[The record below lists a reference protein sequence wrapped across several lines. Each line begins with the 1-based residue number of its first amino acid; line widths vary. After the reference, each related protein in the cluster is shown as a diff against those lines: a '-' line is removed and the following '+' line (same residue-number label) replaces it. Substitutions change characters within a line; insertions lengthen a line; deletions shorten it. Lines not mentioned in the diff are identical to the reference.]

1 MQDFR
6 NFFEIFSI
14 FCGFSP
20 LCAVLRPVLPC
31 YGFLSLYIRYGARFF
46 THTHIIRT
54 HIVRAY
60 INYGAREKNCVK
72 KLKFAENYDIIL
84 FVQHFKE
91 DKTMKK
97 KLTIVSLGFIG
108 AAILW
113 FACLVAAQLFFDGDI
128 FGKSFSSF
136 IWRGLI
142 ILLIVGVSGLLL
154 LTSVSIYEDNKTL
167 AYVSGAMILVTA
179 LFALLFFIIGKYEK
193 GFLSTSTLTL
203 VILSLLINQ
212 ITDMQYRA
220 KKSLTGLKI
229 AAGVTG
235 GVIAL
240 ILELSVYSLMGKFW
254 NSTAFVFFFV
264 VLCLAF
270 IGLKIAVG
278 AIAKS
283 ANGKAEKS
291 GTEAAADNTGAAEET
306 VTISRAEYEEL
317 LKFKAEYENK
327 K

>member
-1 MQDFR
+1 MRTVVDDEHLEGFGQREDLVDHRR
-6 NFFEIFSI
+6 NVLFFVIGRNDYQFAHGGCRIFW
-14 FCGFSP
+14 
-20 LCAVLRPVLPC
+20 
-31 YGFLSLYIRYGARFF
+31 
-46 THTHIIRT
+46 
-54 HIVRAY
+54 
-60 INYGAREKNCVK
+60 NYKDN
-72 KLKFAENYDIIL
+72 IIL
-84 FVQHFKE
+84 Q
-91 DKTMKK
+91 
-97 KLTIVSLGFIG
+97 I

-113 FACLVAAQLFFDGDI
+113 FACLVAAQLFFDADI

-154 LTSVSIYEDNKTL
+154 LTSVSIYENNKTL

-291 GTEAAADNTGAAEET
+291 ETEAAADNTGAAEET

-317 LKFKAEYENK
+317 LKIKAEYENK

>member
-1 MQDFR
+1 
-6 NFFEIFSI
+6 
-14 FCGFSP
+14 
-20 LCAVLRPVLPC
+20 
-31 YGFLSLYIRYGARFF
+31 
-46 THTHIIRT
+46 
-54 HIVRAY
+54 
-60 INYGAREKNCVK
+60 
-72 KLKFAENYDIIL
+72 
-84 FVQHFKE
+84 
-91 DKTMKK
+91 MKK

-113 FACLVAAQLFFDGDI
+113 FACLVAAQLFFDADI

-154 LTSVSIYEDNKTL
+154 LTSVSIYENNKTL

-212 ITDMQYRA
+212 MTDMQYRA

-291 GTEAAADNTGAAEET
+291 GTEAAANNTGAAEET

-317 LKFKAEYENK
+317 LKIKAEYENK

>member
-1 MQDFR
+1 MQNNISIISYLASSVKIKEVDFR
-6 NFFEIFSI
+6 
-14 FCGFSP
+14 
-20 LCAVLRPVLPC
+20 
-31 YGFLSLYIRYGARFF
+31 
-46 THTHIIRT
+46 
-54 HIVRAY
+54 
-60 INYGAREKNCVK
+60 K
-72 KLKFAENYDIIL
+72 KALKFIKKYAIIQAESFTGRI
-84 FVQHFKE
+84 FK
-91 DKTMKK
+91 MKK

-113 FACLVAAQLFFDGDI
+113 FACLVAAQLFFDADI

-154 LTSVSIYEDNKTL
+154 LTSVSIYENNKTL

-317 LKFKAEYENK
+317 LKIKAEYENK

>member
-1 MQDFR
+1 
-6 NFFEIFSI
+6 
-14 FCGFSP
+14 
-20 LCAVLRPVLPC
+20 
-31 YGFLSLYIRYGARFF
+31 
-46 THTHIIRT
+46 
-54 HIVRAY
+54 
-60 INYGAREKNCVK
+60 
-72 KLKFAENYDIIL
+72 
-84 FVQHFKE
+84 
-91 DKTMKK
+91 MKK

-154 LTSVSIYEDNKTL
+154 LTSVSIYENNKTL
-167 AYVSGAMILVTA
+167 AYVSGAMILITA

-212 ITDMQYRA
+212 MTDMQYRA

-317 LKFKAEYENK
+317 LKIKAEYENK

>member
-1 MQDFR
+1 
-6 NFFEIFSI
+6 
-14 FCGFSP
+14 
-20 LCAVLRPVLPC
+20 
-31 YGFLSLYIRYGARFF
+31 
-46 THTHIIRT
+46 
-54 HIVRAY
+54 
-60 INYGAREKNCVK
+60 
-72 KLKFAENYDIIL
+72 
-84 FVQHFKE
+84 
-91 DKTMKK
+91 MKK
-97 KLTIVSLGFIG
+97 KLTVVSLGFIG

-113 FACLVAAQLFFDGDI
+113 FACLVAAQLFFDADI

-167 AYVSGAMILVTA
+167 AYISGAMILVTA

-193 GFLSTSTLTL
+193 GFLSVSTLTL
-203 VILSLLINQ
+203 VILSLLVNQ

-220 KKSLTGLKI
+220 KKSLTGLKT
-229 AAGVTG
+229 ATGVTG

-240 ILELSVYSLMGKFW
+240 ILVLSVYSLMGKLW
-254 NSTAFVFFFV
+254 ASTAFVFFFV

-283 ANGKAEKS
+283 ASGKLGKKAE
-291 GTEAAADNTGAAEET
+291 TEADGDAGNDSDGDTET
-306 VTISRAEYEEL
+306 VTISRAEYENL
-317 LKFKAEYENK
+317 LRIKAEYERSK

>member
-1 MQDFR
+1 ML
-6 NFFEIFSI
+6 NFIKKYAIIQAESFTGRI
-14 FCGFSP
+14 
-20 LCAVLRPVLPC
+20 LR
-31 YGFLSLYIRYGARFF
+31 
-46 THTHIIRT
+46 
-54 HIVRAY
+54 
-60 INYGAREKNCVK
+60 
-72 KLKFAENYDIIL
+72 
-84 FVQHFKE
+84 
-91 DKTMKK
+91 MKK

-113 FACLVAAQLFFDGDI
+113 FACLVAAQLFFDADI

-154 LTSVSIYEDNKTL
+154 LTSVSIYENNKTL

-229 AAGVTG
+229 ATGVTG

-291 GTEAAADNTGAAEET
+291 GTEAADNTGAAEET

-317 LKFKAEYENK
+317 LKIKAEYENK